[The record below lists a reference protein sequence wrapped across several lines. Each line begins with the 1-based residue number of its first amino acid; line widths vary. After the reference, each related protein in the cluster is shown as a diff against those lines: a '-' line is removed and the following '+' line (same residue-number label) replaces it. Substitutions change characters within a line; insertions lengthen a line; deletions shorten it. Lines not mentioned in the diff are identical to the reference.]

1 MKCNWRRWL
10 WGLIPLIMASWMAVQ
25 VERGRIEQDLS
36 ERAATMLKEG
46 GAGWAGIAMSGR
58 DLVLSGRAAEDSE
71 PAKAVDQL
79 RALWGVRVV
88 DNKTQLSPQVETFV
102 WAAGRRNA
110 RIRITGYAPNRVT
123 RQAILGVA
131 KANFPGFEVV
141 DRMTVARGLN
151 SADTWM
157 AGVSFA
163 LKQLSHL
170 SRGDVRLENLGLTV
184 IGEAEDGPGYK
195 AVKAAL
201 AGGLPNGIKL
211 IADQVTAPVV
221 SPYGWGARLA
231 SGQLTLTGHVPSDAA
246 RGELLSAAKAAA
258 GAVSVVD
265 RMEPGEGA
273 PQGFAAA
280 AVASV
285 KGLMRLETGSAELK
299 DAALTVAGMAQ
310 DEAAAEAARAG
321 LKGAMPASIKLT
333 DQIKAREPPPPPPA
347 VALAPN
353 GPDKGTVK
361 SDAPPAQKAA
371 DAAPVRPVETA
382 PPAVAPTAPVEP
394 PPAKAAEAAPARPA
408 DPPAKAAEA
417 APVVPSPPPAKA
429 AEPTVVAPPPPPAAK
444 AAEAAAPVVAPPPA
458 KAAEATPVRPADPPP
473 AKAAETASV
482 APLAA
487 PSLSPAE
494 LRAQAQA
501 KACKESLDTIQD
513 KGLIHFNT
521 GSAELDRSSFETLD
535 KLAGAAKLC
544 PGMRIVIEGHTDAE
558 GPAEYNQLLSVR
570 RAQAVARYLVRA
582 GADAQQLEA
591 TGYGDRKPKMPNDTI
606 ENMAKNRRIEF
617 EVRPQ

>member
-1 MKCNWRRWL
+1 MRGALPCLRENAGNERISGAFGTMKCNWRRWL

-36 ERAATMLKEG
+36 ERAAATLRQG
-46 GAGWAGIAMSGR
+46 GAGWAGIAFAGR
-58 DLVLSGRAAEDSE
+58 DVVLSGRAADDSE
-71 PAKAVDQL
+71 PAKAVDAL
-79 RALWGVRVV
+79 RALWGVRTV
-88 DNKTQLSPQVETFV
+88 DNKTELSPKVETFV
-102 WAAGRRNA
+102 WAAGRRNT
-110 RIRITGYAPNRVT
+110 RIRITGYVPNRVT

-131 KANFPGFEVV
+131 KANFAGFEVV
-141 DRMTVARGLN
+141 DRMSVARGLT

-163 LKQLSHL
+163 LKQLARL
-170 SRGDVRLENLGLTV
+170 KRGDVRLEDLGLSV
-184 IGEAEDGPGYK
+184 IGEAEDGAGYK

-211 IADQVTAPVV
+211 VADQVTAPVV
-221 SPYGWGARLA
+221 SPYGWGAQLT
-231 SGQLTLTGHVPSDAA
+231 SGQLTLTGYVPSDAA
-246 RGELLSAAKAAA
+246 RGELVAAAKAASA
-258 GAVSVVD
+258 AVSVVD

-280 AVASV
+280 AVASL
-285 KGLMRLETGSAELK
+285 KELLRLGSGSAELK

-321 LKGAMPASIKLT
+321 LKGAMPASIKLV
-333 DQIKAREPPPPPPA
+333 DQIKAREPPPPPVVAPA
-347 VALAPN
+347 PKE
-353 GPDKGTVK
+353 PDKGTVK
-361 SDAPPAQKAA
+361 GDAPPTQKQA
-371 DAAPVRPVETA
+371 DAAPVGAAETA
-382 PPAVAPTAPVEP
+382 PPLPAPAAAAEPPPAKAAEPLPPPPAAPSAKAAEAAPARPTEP
-394 PPAKAAEAAPARPA
+394 PPAKAAEAASI
-408 DPPAKAAEA
+408 A
-417 APVVPSPPPAKA
+417 AP
-429 AEPTVVAPPPPPAAK
+429 
-444 AAEAAAPVVAPPPA
+444 
-458 KAAEATPVRPADPPP
+458 
-473 AKAAETASV
+473 
-482 APLAA
+482 AA

-494 LRAQAQA
+494 LRAQARA

-513 KGLIHFNT
+513 KGLIHFDT

-535 KLAGAAKLC
+535 QLAGAAKLC

-570 RAQAVARYLVRA
+570 RAQAVARHLVRA

-591 TGYGDRKPKMPNDTI
+591 IGHGDRKPKMPNDTI